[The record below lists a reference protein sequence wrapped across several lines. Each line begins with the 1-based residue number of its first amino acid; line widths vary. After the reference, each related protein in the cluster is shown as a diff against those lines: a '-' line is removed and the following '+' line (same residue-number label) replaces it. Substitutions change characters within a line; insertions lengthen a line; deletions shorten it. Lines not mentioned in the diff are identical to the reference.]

1 MIFRNGEIMKLSND
15 TLGVLKNFSA
25 INSNL
30 VIQPGNKIKTIS
42 EAKNILATASVK
54 EAFEVGFGI
63 YDLNEFLGVV
73 GMFDDPELSVNDDQ
87 SSATIKQ
94 DRRSV
99 KYFFSDPSILTSPAK
114 DIQLPSV
121 DVTFSLSQDDMNA
134 LRKASSALGLTDVVV
149 VGEEGGTNAV
159 IKVTD
164 ERDTTA
170 NSFSL
175 DLTDVTRPEEA
186 FKVVFNIG
194 NFKFVNGDYHV
205 EISSK
210 LISHFK
216 NTTTPVEYW
225 VALEKTSK
233 FGG

>member
-1 MIFRNGEIMKLSND
+1 MKLSNE
-15 TLGVLKNFSA
+15 TLGVLKNFAS

-30 VIQPGNKIKTIS
+30 VIQPGDKIKTIS
-42 EAKNILATASVK
+42 EAKNILATATVS
-54 EAFEVGFGI
+54 EAFDVGFGI

-73 GMFDDPELSVNDDQ
+73 GMFDTPEFAVADDN
-87 SSATIKQ
+87 SSAVIKQ

-121 DVTFSLSQDDMNA
+121 DVTFSLSQDDMNG
-134 LRKASSALGLTDVVV
+134 LRKASSALGVTDVVV
-149 VGEEGGTNAV
+149 VGEDNGTGLV

-164 ERDTTA
+164 ERDATA
-170 NSFSL
+170 NSYEVSV
-175 DLTDVTRPEEA
+175 DQCTRPAEA
-186 FKVVFNIG
+186 FKLVFNIG
-194 NFKFVNGDYHV
+194 NFKFVSGDYHV
-205 EISSK
+205 EVSSK

-216 NTTTPVEYW
+216 NTNTPIEYW

>member
-1 MIFRNGEIMKLSND
+1 MKLNND
-15 TLGVLKNFSA
+15 TLGVLKNFAS

-30 VIQPGNKIKTIS
+30 VIQPGDKIKTIS
-42 EAKNILATASVK
+42 EAKNILATATVT
-54 EAFEVGFGI
+54 EAFNVGFGI

-73 GMFDDPELSVNDDQ
+73 GMFDDPELSVAENN
-87 SSATIKQ
+87 SSAIIRQ

-121 DVTFSLSQDDMNA
+121 DVTFSLTQDDMNA
-134 LRKASSALGLTDVVV
+134 LRKASSALGVTDVVV
-149 VGEEGGTNAV
+149 TGDEGGTGV
-159 IKVTD
+159 TVKVTD
-164 ERDTTA
+164 DRDPTA
-170 NSFSL
+170 NSFELELSE
-175 DLTDVTRPEEA
+175 VTRPEEA
-186 FKVVFNIG
+186 FKIVFNIS
-194 NFKFVNGDYHV
+194 NFKFVAGDYFV

-216 NTTTPVEYW
+216 NLNTPIEYW

>member
-1 MIFRNGEIMKLSND
+1 MNLTTETLS
-15 TLGVLKNFSA
+15 VLKNFAA

-30 VIQPGNKIKTIS
+30 VIQPGDKIKTIS
-42 EAKNILATASVK
+42 EAKNILATATVGES
-54 EAFEVGFGI
+54 FDVGFGI
-63 YDLNEFLGVV
+63 YDLNEFLSVV
-73 GMFDDPELSVNDDQ
+73 GMFDSPEFAVADDK
-87 SSATIKQ
+87 SSAVIKQ

-121 DVTFSLSQDDMNA
+121 DVTFTLSQDDMNS
-134 LRKASSALGLTDVVV
+134 LRKASSALGVTDVVV
-149 VGEEGGTNAV
+149 VGEENGTGVV

-164 ERDTTA
+164 ERDATA
-170 NSFSL
+170 NSFEITLSEC
-175 DLTDVTRPEEA
+175 TRPTEA
-186 FKVVFNIG
+186 FKLVFNIG
-194 NFKFVNGDYHV
+194 NFKFVAGEYFV
-205 EISSK
+205 EVSNK

-216 NTTTPVEYW
+216 NTNTPIEYW